1 MLRTALLLLTLAA
14 PALARPLTEAE
25 QTSLEAQLD
34 AFTTAMEARN
44 WEEIGQTIPSRI
56 LELMASEGDITAD
69 QIRAGMVERMSHQMM
84 MVTVEKV
91 AFRPDGLEAL
101 DGEVDGSPV
110 VQTSVPLDWA
120 ITWREQRIETTAP
133 TLALFENGTWSLLR
147 IEATEQRALVDR
159 AYPFLEG
166 VELPE

>member
-1 MLRTALLLLTLAA
+1 MLRIALLLLTLAT

-25 QTSLEAQLD
+25 QTSLVAQLV
-34 AFTTAMEARN
+34 AFTTAMEARD
-44 WEEIGQTIPSRI
+44 WAAIGETIPPRV
-56 LELMASEGDITAD
+56 LDLMASEGDLSAD
-69 QIRAGMVERMSHQMM
+69 QIRAAMVERMSHQMM
-84 MVTVEKV
+84 LITVEQV

-101 DGEVDGSPV
+101 DGDVDGSPV
-110 VQTSVPLDWA
+110 VQTSVPLDWTL
-120 ITWREQRIETTAP
+120 IWREKRIETTAP
-133 TLALFENGTWSLLR
+133 TLALYEDGTWSLLR

>member
-1 MLRTALLLLTLAA
+1 M
-14 PALARPLTEAE
+14 TEAE
-25 QTSLEAQLD
+25 QTSLKAQLD
-34 AFTTAMEARN
+34 AFTTAMEARD
-44 WEEIGQTIPSRI
+44 WEEIGKTIPPRI

-69 QIRAGMVERMSHQMM
+69 QIRAAMVQRMSHQMM
-84 MVTVEKV
+84 TVTVESV
-91 AFRPDGLEAL
+91 AFRPPDGLEAL

-110 VQTSVPLDWA
+110 VQTSVPLDWTL
-120 ITWREQRIETTAP
+120 IWREKRIETTAP
-133 TLALFENGTWSLLR
+133 PTLALYENGTWSLLR